1 MIDSLSVLVSLIIL
15 VVAIRKMLAIEK
27 KAPYK
32 KPQAPT
38 R

>member
-1 MIDSLSVLVSLIIL
+1 MIDSLSVLVSLVIL
-15 VVAIRKMLAIEK
+15 VLAVRTLLAIEK

-32 KPQAPT
+32 KPRVPT